1 MLDEFKINCS
11 IDFGRYFCN
20 NLIISIFFTKKS
32 YVFILLSLFAF
43 ACSPK
48 LDEQNVREQL
58 LEYGKKNPETVV
70 LISTKVGEIKCKLY
84 AETPLHRA
92 NFVRLIKAGYYDD
105 HAEFYR
111 VIQRFMVQGGDLGK
125 LSQRKENVMIPNEI
139 MPTKFYHKRGALA
152 MARPDVNNPEKKSSA
167 TEFYLIQGSR
177 YDSTEI
183 AALAKEQNFTFS
195 AEQLQT
201 YTTIGGDASL
211 DGKYTVFG
219 EVLSGLE
226 VIDKIAAVETFGN
239 DKPLKKIPFTVKVL
253 E

>member
-1 MLDEFKINCS
+1 MIINK
-11 IDFGRYFCN
+11 FYTQKWY
-20 NLIISIFFTKKS
+20 IFRALCWLVCFS
-32 YVFILLSLFAF
+32 CL

-48 LDEQNVREQL
+48 LNEQNVREEL
-58 LEYGKKNPETVV
+58 LKYGKENPETVV

-92 NFVRLIKAGYYDD
+92 NFIRLIKAGYYND

-152 MARPDVNNPEKKSSA
+152 MARSEINNPEKKSSA

-183 AALAKEQNFTFS
+183 ADLAKQQNLTLS
-195 AEQLQT
+195 AEQLRI
-201 YTTIGGDASL
+201 YTSIGGDASL

-219 EVLSGLE
+219 EVVFGLE
-226 VIDKIAAVETFGN
+226 VIDKIAATETFGN
-239 DKPLKKIPFTVKVL
+239 DKPLKKIPFTVRVL